1 MMSIWWKWTVG
12 RILSRSSGEI
22 PKSVDNL
29 LHIALIRVAA
39 HSLDMTEIKG
49 KNERIIFTFRQDA
62 GIHIEGIPALLKK
75 YGQTLTFTA
84 YGNPYFT
91 YKYKKTGLVETDAQL
106 LLDKTEELLEEM
118 KSILGKDRYIW
129 SEVDLKN
136 GFHNA
141 TCYLSDYT
149 WEDIRGYSEKEMDY
163 FKQLIRDN
171 AHLNN

>member
-1 MMSIWWKWTVG
+1 MLD
-12 RILSRSSGEI
+12 RFGEI

-118 KSILGKDRYIW
+118 KSILGKDRYI
-129 SEVDLKN
+129 
-136 GFHNA
+136 
-141 TCYLSDYT
+141 
-149 WEDIRGYSEKEMDY
+149 
-163 FKQLIRDN
+163 
-171 AHLNN
+171 